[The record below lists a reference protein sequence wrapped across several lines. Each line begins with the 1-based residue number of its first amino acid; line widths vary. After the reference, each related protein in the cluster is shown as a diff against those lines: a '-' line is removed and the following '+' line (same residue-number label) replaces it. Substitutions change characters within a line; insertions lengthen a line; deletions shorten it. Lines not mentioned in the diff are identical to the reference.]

1 MNYFLR
7 LKHWLILLIESVV
20 IVSVLSGCANMC
32 KSRMSYVLLCDNPPE
47 TTLLE
52 LEQVV
57 PIPILQSNSTWVVGM
72 DGDSYSNLLINLHR
86 IKSQL
91 SQHRSVIQYYQS
103 CIDDFKQQDL

>member
-1 MNYFLR
+1 MNYLLR
-7 LKHWLILLIESVV
+7 LKHWSILLIEAAV
-20 IVSVLSGCANMC
+20 IIGVLSGCANMR

-52 LEQVV
+52 LEQVT
-57 PIPILQSNSTWVVGM
+57 PTPILQSNSTWVVGM

-91 SQHRSVIQYYQS
+91 SQHRAVIQYYQS
-103 CIDDFKQQDL
+103 CVNEFKQQH